1 MESSAF
7 ARCAF
12 AREPHLDHRSGDGG
26 CQFVFGH
33 AHSDRN
39 ERRVVT
45 RMRWIAVGLLAVV
58 FLGALGAN
66 FLAPAPY
73 AHQFRNDTDRT
84 PSKDFPLGT
93 DELGRDRL
101 SRLLYGM
108 RISLLLAPAAALIST
123 LLAAIIG
130 GAGAYAGGLWDRS
143 TKLAIDLFL
152 SLPWLFL
159 LLTVRALLPLD
170 IPAVTSVIVTFAL
183 LGTLGW
189 AASARIVAASVRT
202 LRDSEFVLQA
212 RASGCPSYR
221 LLIRQELPNVK
232 PVLLAHFWI
241 SVPLFILTEAN
252 LGMLGLGVTEPLPS
266 WVNLLRELE
275 NYAALGHNLWLWAPV
290 LSLVLAMSLFQYVV
304 AGEEYSS

>member
-1 MESSAF
+1 
-7 ARCAF
+7 
-12 AREPHLDHRSGDGG
+12 
-26 CQFVFGH
+26 
-33 AHSDRN
+33 
-39 ERRVVT
+39 VT
-45 RMRWIAVGLLAVV
+45 RMRWIAVGLLTLV

-73 AHQFRNDTDRT
+73 AHQFRYDTNRS
-84 PSKDFPLGT
+84 PSKQFPLGT

-130 GAGAYAGGLWDRS
+130 GAGAYAGGIWDRG
-143 TKLAIDLFL
+143 TKVVIDLFL

-183 LGTLGW
+183 LGMLGW
-189 AASARIVAASVRT
+189 AASARIVSASVRS

-212 RASGCPSYR
+212 RASGCASAR
-221 LLIRQELPNVK
+221 LLIRHVLPNVK
-232 PVLLAHFWI
+232 PVLLAQFWI

-266 WVNLLRELE
+266 WGNLLRELE
-275 NYAALGHNLWLWAPV
+275 NYTALGHSPWLWAPL
-290 LSLVLAMSLFQYVV
+290 LSLVLVMSLFHFVV